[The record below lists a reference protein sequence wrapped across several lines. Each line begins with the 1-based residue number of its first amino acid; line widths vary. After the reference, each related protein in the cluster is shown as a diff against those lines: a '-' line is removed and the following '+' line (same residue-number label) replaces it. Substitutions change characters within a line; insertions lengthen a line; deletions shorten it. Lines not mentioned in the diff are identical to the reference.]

1 MRRKRNSC
9 LAVLE
14 QMRSIGVEIALTEA
28 ICFLYICENEGINV
42 RELAQLSGLTPS
54 SASRSARRLTTAD
67 APCALAP
74 ALGLI
79 ELSTQPTDRRG
90 RILTLT
96 QEGIRLREIVD
107 ELIAA
112 AEPIR
117 RESRRRM

>member
-1 MRRKRNSC
+1 MRRRRNSC

-14 QMRSIGVEIALTEA
+14 QMRSIGVDITLTET

-54 SASRSARRLTTAD
+54 SASRAARRLTTAD
-67 APCALAP
+67 APFALAP

-90 RILTLT
+90 KILNLT
-96 QEGIRLREIVD
+96 PEGKRLRESVD

-112 AEPIR
+112 AEPIQK
-117 RESRRRM
+117 ELRRRM